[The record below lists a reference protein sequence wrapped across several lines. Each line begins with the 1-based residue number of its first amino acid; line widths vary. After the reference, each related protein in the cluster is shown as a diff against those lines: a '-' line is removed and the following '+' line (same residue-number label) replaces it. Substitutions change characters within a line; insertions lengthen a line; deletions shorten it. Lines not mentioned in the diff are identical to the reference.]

1 MPGNGAYAPR
11 WTPRGRTPGGYK
23 VKDIQVDT
31 LQVIASTPL
40 TRHELKEHR
49 ALGREMEDMAR
60 NHRREMKSRVHGR
73 THCRHV
79 WDIAGHVMD
88 HCRAEWR
95 THCRACCQESGDL
108 LAKEDDHRQNALDF
122 VRSW

>member
-1 MPGNGAYAPR
+1 MPGNGAHAPR

-23 VKDIQVDT
+23 VEDTQVDT

-49 ALGREMEDMAR
+49 ALGREMKDMAR

-73 THCRHV
+73 THCR
-79 WDIAGHVMD
+79 
-88 HCRAEWR
+88 
-95 THCRACCQESGDL
+95 ACCQESGDPP
-108 LAKEDDHRQNALDF
+108 AKEDDHRQNALDF

>member
-1 MPGNGAYAPR
+1 M
-11 WTPRGRTPGGYK
+11 
-23 VKDIQVDT
+23 DT

-88 HCRAEWR
+88 HCRACDGPLPGRMDDPLPGMLPGEWR
-95 THCRACCQESGDL
+95 PSG
-108 LAKEDDHRQNALDF
+108 KGG
-122 VRSW
+122 

>member
-1 MPGNGAYAPR
+1 M
-11 WTPRGRTPGGYK
+11 
-23 VKDIQVDT
+23 KDIQVDT

-73 THCRHV
+73 THCRACDGPLPGRV
-79 WDIAGHVMD
+79 EDPLPGM
-88 HCRAEWR
+88 CRPLP
-95 THCRACCQESGDL
+95 GL
-108 LAKEDDHRQNALDF
+108 VEDPLPGMCGPLPGLVEDPLPGM
-122 VRSW
+122 

>member
-1 MPGNGAYAPR
+1 MPGNGAHAPR

-23 VKDIQVDT
+23 VEDIQVDT

-60 NHRREMKSRVHGR
+60 NHRREKKSRVHGR
-73 THCRHV
+73 THCRACDGPLPGRV
-79 WDIAGHVMD
+79 EDPLPGMLPG
-88 HCRAEWR
+88 EWR
-95 THCRACCQESGDL
+95 PSG
-108 LAKEDDHRQNALDF
+108 KGG
-122 VRSW
+122 